1 MLTLQG
7 ATTTDMSGLQ
17 FDGVPMPKPAEN
29 VRTLEARDE
38 RRFQWQSAL
47 LIESVRRQTFT
58 NWTVPFIDPD
68 KLAEAGFFYLRTQDH
83 VQCVFCQGIVGFWDP
98 GDEPKVE
105 HNKHFPNCP
114 FVTGV
119 ATGNIPRANPDNDI
133 GRLYT
138 FLDDYHAFRVAGTR
152 PQIPSSTYHLDAVRV
167 PDSGQLAFPQ
177 FNTPSSRLQ
186 TFTRWP
192 QEVGVSPDQLAE
204 AGFFSTGLADWV
216 QCFHCGGGLF
226 GWRQGDDPVRDHARF
241 YPFCPFIR
249 LRAGEEAVTHS
260 WKDNSVPTVKSRPIT
275 LSTQEAELL
284 LHHPIAKRLVGMGLS
299 QVSVKEA
306 LKLRLEAR
314 GAICR
319 TVTEALELVFDY
331 EEDQRK
337 RNTTNSV
344 CHDGLNIPAQVDT
357 SQHFHTGSNVQDK
370 HRPPPLTPDHT
381 GLLQEV
387 EALRQQ
393 LVVEESRL
401 MCRLCK
407 EEQVAVV
414 FQPCSHLHLCAV
426 CARPRD
432 TCTTCGAV
440 VRGTLRPIIG

>member
-1 MLTLQG
+1 MEDNNQVNDRNDSDDTR
-7 ATTTDMSGLQ
+7 A
-17 FDGVPMPKPAEN
+17 
-29 VRTLEARDE
+29 LEARDE

-105 HNKHFPNCP
+105 HKKHFPNCP

-133 GRLYT
+133 GQLYT

-152 PQIPSSTYHLDAVRV
+152 PQIPSSTYQPDAVRML
-167 PDSGQLAFPQ
+167 DSGAGELAFPQ
-177 FNTPSSRLQ
+177 FSTPSSRLQ

-249 LRAGEEAVTHS
+249 LRAAEEAVTHN
-260 WKDNSVPTVKSRPIT
+260 WRDNSVPTIENRSVT
-275 LSTQEAELL
+275 LSNQEAELL
-284 LHHPIAKRLVGMGLS
+284 LHHPIAKRLVEMRLNP
-299 QVSVKEA
+299 VTVKKA
-306 LKLRLEAR
+306 LKLHLEKH
-314 GAICR
+314 GVLHR
-319 TVTEALELVFDY
+319 TATEALEVVFDY
-331 EEDQRK
+331 EQDHSEK
-337 RNTTNSV
+337 STV
-344 CHDGLNIPAQVDT
+344 CYDSAQLGLQT
-357 SQHFHTGSNVQDK
+357 SDET
-370 HRPPPLTPDHT
+370 DHT
-381 GLLQEV
+381 THHLD
-387 EALRQQ
+387 
-393 LVVEESRL
+393 LVV
-401 MCRLCK
+401 K
-407 EEQVAVV
+407 ERRSFSA
-414 FQPCSHLHLCAV
+414 S
-426 CARPRD
+426 
-432 TCTTCGAV
+432 
-440 VRGTLRPIIG
+440 